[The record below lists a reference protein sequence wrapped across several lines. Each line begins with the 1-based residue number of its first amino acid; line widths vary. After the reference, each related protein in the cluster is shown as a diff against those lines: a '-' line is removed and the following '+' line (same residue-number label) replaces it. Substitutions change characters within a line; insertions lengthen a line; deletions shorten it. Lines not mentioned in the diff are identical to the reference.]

1 MRFIRQLLNNVKEA
15 FQSIF
20 RNKGMSLLSVIS
32 ITAVL
37 VLFGVVA
44 LLILNMTG
52 LVNETEKK
60 VDKVVVYL
68 NTNATEED
76 VQNIVAQAESTGY
89 VRDIEYVSKEEAW
102 KKFSKNM
109 ELENDS
115 YFLDGMEENPL
126 PASLTLRISDIK
138 EAKAVSASLQDMP
151 GVYQVDYLNELIGK
165 IVQMNDWVRVVGF
178 VIVGILLV
186 VAIVLIHNTVKS
198 TLSIRSHEI
207 QIMKYIGASN
217 GYIRRPLLLEGLIFG
232 VIAGAIA
239 LAVVYFG
246 YDALYGLF
254 NDKLNVLLGMRLI
267 PPKLM
272 IRDMGIIFACIGVG
286 IGLLGSSI
294 SLKRYLDV

>member
-1 MRFIRQLLNNVKEA
+1 
-15 FQSIF
+15 
-20 RNKGMSLLSVIS
+20 
-32 ITAVL
+32 
-37 VLFGVVA
+37 
-44 LLILNMTG
+44 
-52 LVNETEKK
+52 
-60 VDKVVVYL
+60 
-68 NTNATEED
+68 
-76 VQNIVAQAESTGY
+76 
-89 VRDIEYVSKEEAW
+89 
-102 KKFSKNM
+102 
-109 ELENDS
+109 
-115 YFLDGMEENPL
+115 MEENPL

-178 VIVGILLV
+178 VIVGMLLV